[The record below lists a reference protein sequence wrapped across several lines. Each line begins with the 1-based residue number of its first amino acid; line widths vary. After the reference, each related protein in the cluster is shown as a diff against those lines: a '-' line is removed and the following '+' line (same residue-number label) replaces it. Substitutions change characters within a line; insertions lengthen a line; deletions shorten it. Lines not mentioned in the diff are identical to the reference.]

1 LAGEQYGHER
11 TLANLP
17 TPVRW
22 FHKRWDAV
30 GSCRQV
36 TGVSFVTTSMV
47 PNAGVVPAMFSVP
60 DFCEAHGISKAFFY
74 KLHKQGKAPPICKVG
89 ARSLIT
95 AEAAAEW
102 RRGLEQ
108 VAA

>member
-1 LAGEQYGHER
+1 MRSAVAGNFEEQ
-11 TLANLP
+11 LSL
-17 TPVRW
+17 
-22 FHKRWDAV
+22 
-30 GSCRQV
+30 
-36 TGVSFVTTSMV
+36 TTSV
-47 PNAGVVPAMFSVP
+47 LPNTGAMPVMFSVP

-102 RRGLEQ
+102 RRSLEQ
-108 VAA
+108 EAA